1 MMETATKPTRVMLA
15 DDHAILLGGLRAILA
30 AEPNLAIVGEARN
43 GAEAVALAKELQP
56 DLVIMDIQMPR
67 MDGLAALEAMR
78 EQLPGIR
85 VIMLT
90 SLDDQETLF
99 KVIQA
104 GGSGYVLKKS
114 AEEELLDAINVVLAG
129 GAFVRP
135 PIQQMLAADVVSR
148 ADAGEVPDGF
158 ESLTPREKEVL
169 ALLARGYT
177 NQQIADEFVL
187 SVRTVETHRAHIM
200 DKLGLRGRA
209 ELVKYAIRKGYLT

>member
-1 MMETATKPTRVMLA
+1 MSTRILLA
-15 DDHAILLGGLRAILA
+15 DDHAIMLGGLKAILA
-30 AEPNLAIVGEARN
+30 TEPDLEVVGEAHN
-43 GAEAVALAKELQP
+43 GVEAVALAKQLQP
-56 DLVIMDIQMPR
+56 DLMICDIQMPR
-67 MDGLAALEAMR
+67 LDGLGALVAVR
-78 EQLPGIR
+78 EQVPQMR

-114 AEEELLDAINVVLAG
+114 AEEELLTAIREVLAG

-135 PIQQMLAADVVSR
+135 PIQQMLAADTQARV
-148 ADAGEVPDGF
+148 DAGDMPDGY
-158 ESLTPREKEVL
+158 ESLTAREKEVL

-200 DKLGLRGRA
+200 EKLGLRGRA
-209 ELVKYAIRKGYLT
+209 ELVKYAMRKGYQA